1 MMDKYAVIGLG
12 RFGAGLARA
21 LAVAGAEVIAIDR
34 QSKPVDRVRDEV
46 TLAVRL
52 DSTDEEALRSQG
64 VGDVDAAIVGIGDD
78 FESSALT
85 VAVLKDLGVPYIVA
99 RAENEIQER
108 ILRSVGA
115 HEVSSP
121 EHESALRWAHR
132 LQLPVLGQYIE
143 LGEAHSVISV
153 PAADAFVGKTLLE
166 LDFRNTYG
174 ASLIAIERPI
184 ADAQSAPDRKARRTM
199 IVPTG
204 KTTIQAE
211 DVLVLVG
218 ANDALTALPRD

>member
-1 MMDKYAVIGLG
+1 MDKYAVIGLG

-21 LAVAGAEVIAIDR
+21 LAGAGAEVIAIDR

-121 EHESALRWAHR
+121 EYESALRWAHR

-143 LGEAHSVISV
+143 LGDEHSVISV

-174 ASLIAIERPI
+174 ANLIAIERPI
-184 ADAQSAPDRKARRTM
+184 ADAQAAPDRKTRRTL

-218 ANDALTALPRD
+218 ANDALTELPRN